1 MKKTVFLAALIATYI
16 IILLF
21 TRLPKTL
28 SANAKEENFS
38 YAQVIAD
45 DCAFYSDASL
55 KIVRFYLPKTYAVK
69 IVSIGTEC
77 SRVIY
82 MDDAF
87 SCPFTE
93 GYVKNVCLSFL
104 NDTPKTISP
113 TVKLTVNC
121 DEVIFADTF
130 LSQPKAVITA
140 LESGYYY
147 GELTIGAVSYVY
159 LYISG
164 YVGYMRKDCFNGY
177 TIPENLIIVETPPE
191 TPTTDSDSEST
202 LLKADTEK
210 EKQNFSAAETLI
222 VAVIVIAGL
231 SGLFLII
238 SKNSQN
244 KGEKTY
250 FEDE

>member
-1 MKKTVFLAALIATYI
+1 MKKPVLFAALVTTCLIFLI
-16 IILLF
+16 F
-21 TRLPKTL
+21 TTLPKSL
-28 SANAKEENFS
+28 SVRAKEENFS

-87 SCPFTE
+87 YCPFTE

-104 NDTPKTISP
+104 NEAPKTISP

-121 DEVIFADTF
+121 DEVIFADSF
-130 LSQPKAVITA
+130 ISQPKAVITA
-140 LESGYYY
+140 LESGFYY
-147 GELTIGAVSYVY
+147 GEITIGAASYVY

-164 YVGYMRKDCFNGY
+164 YVGYMRKDCFNDY
-177 TIPENLIIVETPPE
+177 AIPENPVILETPPE
-191 TPTTDSDSEST
+191 IPTNNTESSYVT
-202 LLKADTEK
+202 VYS
-210 EKQNFSAAETLI
+210 EKQNFSTAETLI

-231 SGLFLII
+231 SVMFLVI
-238 SKNSQN
+238 SKNSRN
-244 KGEKTY
+244 KDEKTY

>member
-1 MKKTVFLAALIATYI
+1 MKKLVLFAALVTAYVI
-16 IILLF
+16 F
-21 TRLPKTL
+21 TIFTILPKILT
-28 SANAKEENFS
+28 AHAKEENFS

-69 IVSIGTEC
+69 IVSIGTES

-82 MDDAF
+82 MDDSL

-104 NDTPKTISP
+104 KEAPKTVSP
-113 TVKLTVNC
+113 MVKLTVNC
-121 DEVIFADTF
+121 DEVIFADSF

-140 LESGYYY
+140 LESGFYY
-147 GELTIGAVSYVY
+147 GELTIGATSYVY

-164 YVGYMRKDCFNGY
+164 YVGYMRKDCFNDY
-177 TIPENLIIVETPPE
+177 TIPENPIFLETQPE
-191 TPTTDSDSEST
+191 ISTNDSESSHV
-202 LLKADTEK
+202 KIDSEK
-210 EKQNFSAAETLI
+210 EKQNFSTAETLI

-231 SGLFLII
+231 SVLFLVI

-244 KGEKTY
+244 KVEKTY